1 MEMHADGL
9 PHRLVAGAVEAERN
23 SGFIEVGIEARGS
36 LEGPDVELVGVFER
50 HFGLVGDRLCH
61 GTCLGLFA
69 GVLIAVR
76 DPCGYDLDQKLMVQR
91 ALPVG
96 RLATVSAG
104 TADRERRRGHP
115 RGKSETSACRDDP
128 LPALRAVAP

>member
-9 PHRLVAGAVEAERN
+9 PHRLVTGAVEAERN
-23 SGFIEVGIEARGS
+23 SCFIEVGIEARGS
-36 LEGPDVELVGVFER
+36 LEGPDVELIGIFER

-76 DPCGYDLDQKLMVQR
+76 APCDYDLDQT
-91 ALPVG
+91 AWC
-96 RLATVSAG
+96 SA
-104 TADRERRRGHP
+104 RCRRGGRPSRLPGHGP
-115 RGKSETSACRDDP
+115 EGASYPAPGSAI
-128 LPALRAVAP
+128 